1 MSATV
6 YRKYETVV
14 VTRHD
19 AGYEAQ
25 RKLHQRITEMME
37 KEGAR
42 PIRFEYWGK
51 RRLAYPIQKATKGIY
66 MYHVYLAD
74 GEFVRKFT
82 RTLQLSQ
89 IVLRYLTVRLSDG
102 VDPATYDFEKEQH
115 FDTLPTD
122 ADEGRAH
129 GPTTGWSAE
138 IAGEVAA
145 FDEEDSEMSEDEDAL
160 DEESDED
167 EEE

>member
-1 MSATV
+1 MSAATF
-6 YRKYETVV
+6 RKYETVV

-19 AGYEAQ
+19 AGHEAQ
-25 RKLHQRITEMME
+25 RKLHQRITELME

-42 PIRFEYWGK
+42 PVRFEFWGK
-51 RRLAYPIQKATKGIY
+51 RRLAYPIAKATKGIY

-74 GEFVRKFT
+74 GDFVKKLT

-102 VDPATYDFEKEQH
+102 VDPSTYDFEKEQH
-115 FDTLPTD
+115 FDTLPTE
-122 ADEGRAH
+122 ADEGRDH
-129 GPTTGWSAE
+129 GPTTGWNAE
-138 IAGEVAA
+138 VAGEGAA
-145 FDEEDSEMSEDEDAL
+145 FGDEEADE

-167 EEE
+167 SDEDEE